1 MRLRT
6 RDIMIN
12 SEEFGMTFWI
22 NDEQE
27 LMYCPTFISGQP
39 DFNNSGYVEEWDDW
53 SEVDVPELI
62 RIIQK
67 LIITKC

>member
-1 MRLRT
+1 
-6 RDIMIN
+6 MIN

-22 NDEQE
+22 NDEQD
-27 LMYCPTFISGQP
+27 LMYCPTFEGGQP